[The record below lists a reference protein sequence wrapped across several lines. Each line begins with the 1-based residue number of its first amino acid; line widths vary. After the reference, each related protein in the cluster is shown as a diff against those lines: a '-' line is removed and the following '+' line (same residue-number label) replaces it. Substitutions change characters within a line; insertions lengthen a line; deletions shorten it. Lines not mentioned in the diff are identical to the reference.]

1 MNKTILLLVGLLL
14 VAGAVWAEV
23 YVFQFRT
30 YFQETVVQETLP
42 PMPTTQAQGTQQV
55 QATPLVVAQGSF
67 GKVDVVHKGSGTAR
81 IVEQG
86 GKRYLQLEN
95 FQVTNGPDLYIYISD
110 SKTPGGTLESLG
122 NYSNLARLKAS
133 SGNQVYEIP
142 ELVRGYDTAVI
153 WCQKF
158 GVLFSYAVME

>member
-1 MNKTILLLVGLLL
+1 MNKTILLLVGLVL

-30 YFQETVVQETLP
+30 YFQKSVVQETLP
-42 PMPTTQAQGTQQV
+42 PMPTTQAQS
-55 QATPLVVAQGSF
+55 TPQIVAQGSF

-95 FQVTNGPDLYIYISD
+95 FQVTNGPDLYVYLSD
-110 SKTPGGTLESLG
+110 SKTPGGTIESLG
-122 NYSNLARLKAS
+122 NYRNLARLKAS
-133 SGNQVYEIP
+133 SGNQIYEIP
-142 ELVRGYDTAVI
+142 ESVRGYDTAVI